1 MISQQQIQTG
11 RIRRI
16 IPYKTHVNNI
26 NDYNAFFK
34 KNLASSHILD
44 VEYLNI
50 SYYHNN
56 EGRDIMQQRLVK
68 LLRKAKPIKAL
79 HLHKCIIQ
87 YENIPNSVL
96 IQLAKKVSRV
106 KSLSLPD
113 YTLSQELIEKYILWL
128 KYTKGLKK
136 FDYIAIPCADFPDGH
151 VRKFEACLKKF
162 FHEIKRDRINS
173 LNIAHRTADERIG
186 NSFLM
191 FKQYPSTLK
200 SLAFNWKH
208 YSTDSGASLPEVK
221 QSFSHMRN
229 LTSVSLAFRNQANL
243 LNPILSSIRSFSQL
257 TSLNIEFSDNAH
269 QDANLPFEKLS
280 KLKRLNNL
288 KLKFDLWPRRF
299 EIFLIIL
306 ENCPLVTFY
315 LDAVVEED
323 DQLIALKNSLSRMK
337 NLESLTLKIYKN
349 SPFETDTSLRDLF
362 EKVSQLKFLKN
373 LKLHFFTSNVIEKPD
388 YCPKIISA
396 LKTIFNKTIKLESFS
411 FKFNQIDAK
420 KTFLELTNILRRTAP
435 TLRKLEVNV
444 GEVKPEGS
452 DYSKITSLIHRLKDI
467 EVLKLNSL
475 CVSMNK
481 EVEDLL
487 ETVCNLKYLRVF
499 ELQEMKGPLNDSS
512 FTGIVE
518 KVLAKKGLNTF
529 NCNLL
534 WENQEEMPR
543 RKRSDDQIDL
553 KQIIKKNPGLQ
564 NYPQSSGMFVYY
576 DDDTEW
582 KWEE

>member
-1 MISQQQIQTG
+1 MNSQQQIQTE

-16 IPYKTHVNNI
+16 IPYRTHINNMI
-26 NDYNAFFK
+26 DYNAFFK
-34 KNLASSHILD
+34 KNLTSSHILD

-50 SYYHNN
+50 NYYHNN
-56 EGRDIMQQRLVK
+56 EGRDKMQQRLVK

-87 YENIPNSVL
+87 YENIPNSVH

-128 KYTKGLKK
+128 KYTRGLKK
-136 FDYIAIPCADFPDGH
+136 FDYIATPCADFPDGH
-151 VRKFEACLKKF
+151 AREFETTLKKF

-173 LNIAHRTADERIG
+173 LNIAHSATDERIG

-200 SLAFNWKH
+200 SLSFNWKH
-208 YSTDSGASLPEVK
+208 YSTDSGAFLPEVK
-221 QSFSHMRN
+221 QSFSHMRD
-229 LTSVSLAFRNQANL
+229 LTSVSLAFKNQANL

-280 KLKRLNNL
+280 KLKRLSNL
-288 KLKFDLWPRRF
+288 KLKFDLWPRGF
-299 EIFLIIL
+299 ETFLKIL
-306 ENCPLVTFY
+306 ENCPLIDFY
-315 LDAVVEED
+315 LDVVVEKD
-323 DQLIALKNSLSRMK
+323 SQLLALKNSLSHMK
-337 NLESLTLKIYKN
+337 SLESLTLKIYKN
-349 SPFETDTSLRDLF
+349 SSFETEVSLRELF
-362 EKVSQLKFLKN
+362 EKVSQLKLLKN
-373 LKLHFFTSNVIEKPD
+373 LKLHFFTSTVAEKPE
-388 YCPKIISA
+388 YYPKIISA
-396 LKTIFNKTIKLESFS
+396 LKSVFNKTVKLESFS

-420 KTFLELTNILRRTAP
+420 KAFLELTNILRRAAP

-452 DYSKITSLIHRLKDI
+452 DYSKIISLVQRLTSV

-481 EVEDLL
+481 QVEDLL
-487 ETVCNLKYLRVF
+487 EAIYNLKYLKVL

-512 FTGIVE
+512 FTGVVE
-518 KVLAKKGLNTF
+518 KILAKKGLNTF
-529 NCNLL
+529 KCSLL
-534 WENQEEMPR
+534 WENQEEIPR

-553 KQIIKKNPGLQ
+553 KQIIKKNPDLQ
-564 NYPQSSGMFVYY
+564 SYPQSSGMFVYY

-582 KWEE
+582 KWE